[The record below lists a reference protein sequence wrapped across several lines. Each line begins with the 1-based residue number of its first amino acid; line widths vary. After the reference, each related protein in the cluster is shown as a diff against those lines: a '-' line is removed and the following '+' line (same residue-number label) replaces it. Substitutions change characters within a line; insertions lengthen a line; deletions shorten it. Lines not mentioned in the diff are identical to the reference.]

1 MWGLGSWHER
11 RLMGSDAAS
20 FRRLVPAG
28 GECSARE
35 ALAGWR
41 DEPARDGGRPRVALN
56 MVASVDGRVTI
67 GGRSAPLSGPPD
79 RELFH
84 ELRAQVDAVMAGAGT
99 VRIERY
105 GPMIRDADVRERR
118 RAAGLREQPLAVVA
132 TRSVDLP
139 ADLPLLADPDSH
151 VVFLGPG
158 TATLDGSLASVSYI
172 RCESLAGGLAELH
185 SRYDVG
191 LVVCEGGP
199 TLAANL
205 ARDQAVD
212 ELFLAL
218 SPQLVGGAPG
228 PTLLA
233 DTGEAVPQGLEL
245 RQLLGAGDALFA
257 RYVVG

>member
-1 MWGLGSWHER
+1 MT
-11 RLMGSDAAS
+11 AS

-28 GECSARE
+28 GECGARE

-41 DEPARDGGRPRVALN
+41 DELLGDRQRPRGPRLALN
-56 MVASVDGRVTI
+56 MVASVDGRVAI

-99 VRIERY
+99 VRIEHY
-105 GPMIRDADVRERR
+105 GPIIRDPDV
-118 RAAGLREQPLAVVA
+118 REQPLAVIA
-132 TRSVDLP
+132 SRSLDLP

-151 VVFLGPG
+151 IVVLGPG
-158 TATLDGSLASVSYI
+158 TATLDDALATVSFI
-172 RCESLAGGLAELH
+172 RCENFADGLAELQSH
-185 SRYDVG
+185 YDVG

-199 TLAANL
+199 TLAAAL
-205 ARDQAVD
+205 ARERVVD

-218 SPQLVGGAPG
+218 SPRLVGGAPG

-233 DTGEAVPQGLEL
+233 DTGDAVPQGLEL

>member
-1 MWGLGSWHER
+1 MT
-11 RLMGSDAAS
+11 AS

-28 GECSARE
+28 GECGARE

-41 DEPARDGGRPRVALN
+41 DELLGDRQRPRGPRLALN
-56 MVASVDGRVTI
+56 MVASVDGRVAI

-99 VRIERY
+99 VRIEHY
-105 GPMIRDADVRERR
+105 GPIIRDPDVRERR
-118 RAAGLREQPLAVVA
+118 RAAGLREQPLAVIA
-132 TRSVDLP
+132 SRSLDLP

-151 VVFLGPG
+151 IVVLGPG
-158 TATLDGSLASVSYI
+158 TATLDDALATVSFI
-172 RCESLAGGLAELH
+172 RCENFADGLAELQSH
-185 SRYDVG
+185 YDVG

-199 TLAANL
+199 TLAAAL
-205 ARDQAVD
+205 ARERVVD

-218 SPQLVGGAPG
+218 SPRLVGGAPG

-233 DTGEAVPQGLEL
+233 DTGDAVPQGLEL